1 MALPWRQKRKFFRS
15 SICSGQDCEALSL
28 GTCQIR
34 PGGFF
39 IDRDSVKVLGGA
51 MEVAL
56 KVEVDQ
62 AAGLDQKVDQ
72 ATRSTYICSLKP
84 NRLYPYSTVPLSVC
98 QSHPS

>member
-1 MALPWRQKRKFFRS
+1 MG
-15 SICSGQDCEALSL
+15 I
-28 GTCQIR
+28 CQIR

-56 KVEVDQ
+56 EVEVDQ
-62 AAGLDQKVDQ
+62 PAGYDQKVDQ
-72 ATRSTYICSLKP
+72 ATRTNNICKLEP
-84 NRLYPYSTVPLSVC
+84 NRLYPYSTVPLSEC

>member
-1 MALPWRQKRKFFRS
+1 MRQ
-15 SICSGQDCEALSL
+15 SL

-62 AAGLDQKVDQ
+62 AAGYDQKSGSGNQ
-72 ATRSTYICSLKP
+72 IHL
-84 NRLYPYSTVPLSVC
+84 
-98 QSHPS
+98 HM